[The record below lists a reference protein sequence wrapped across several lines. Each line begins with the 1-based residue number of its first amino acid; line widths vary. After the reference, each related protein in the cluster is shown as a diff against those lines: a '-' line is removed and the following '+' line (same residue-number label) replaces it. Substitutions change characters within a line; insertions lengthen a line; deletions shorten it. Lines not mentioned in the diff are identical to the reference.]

1 MEPQTQN
8 IVETKPNNPLFEVT
22 PYSKYLALFLFIVL
36 PFIGAWIGYQY
47 ALSINVNDVMVIQ
60 PESTLDSQPELI
72 TNTPN
77 QVSENEVSNNLE
89 KYINNQYGVEFTYPK
104 DKIVSLTLNQSNE
117 GSLAEI
123 FEVVNGVTK
132 YTQVIPLGTPPEEIA
147 LTRSYNFKIYPL
159 NEYIMK
165 NVPAGYEY
173 RYDTKANSLVCMSRI
188 NSADGYNPCTEL
200 TDKKIAKTEA
210 GSDIYMFGSGDG
222 GYATKSYVV
231 ALPSKNAIIEFST
244 YKTEYY
250 DGWLSGPA
258 LDSLIQDV
266 LKSVK

>member
-1 MEPQTQN
+1 M
-8 IVETKPNNPLFEVT
+8 L
-22 PYSKYLALFLFIVL
+22 LFIIL

-47 ALSINVNDVMVIQ
+47 GLNTNVQNIFTP
-60 PESTLDSQPELI
+60 PESVKMDSQPELV
-72 TNTPN
+72 TNTPT

-123 FEVVNGVTK
+123 LEVVNGVTK
-132 YTQVIPLGTPPEEIA
+132 YTQVIPLGTPQEEIA

-159 NEYIMK
+159 NEYIVK

-173 RYDTKANSLVCMSRI
+173 RYDTKTNSLVCMSRI

-200 TDKKIAKTEA
+200 SDKKVAKTDA
-210 GSDIYMFGSGDG
+210 GSDIYLFDSGDG

-231 ALPSKNAIIEFST
+231 ALPIKNAIISFST

-258 LDSLIQDV
+258 LDSLMQDV